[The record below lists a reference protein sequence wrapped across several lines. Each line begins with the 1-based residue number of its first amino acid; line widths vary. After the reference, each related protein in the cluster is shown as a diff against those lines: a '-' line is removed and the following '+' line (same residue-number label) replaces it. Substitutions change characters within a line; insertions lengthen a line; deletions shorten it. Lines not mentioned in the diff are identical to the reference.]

1 ALQSVLAGVYRDFVD
16 LQLQL
21 MDYKLKYGNPRS
33 RLFPLTANLG
43 GPGDVGD
50 HRSPATFLVPFTP
63 ELARFP
69 DSILMQVDGQTSTS
83 KSILIRALIVKLGQ
97 FVINGDGD
105 H

>member
-1 ALQSVLAGVYRDFVD
+1 
-16 LQLQL
+16 LQL

-63 ELARFP
+63 ELVP
-69 DSILMQVDGQTSTS
+69 DKRTLPWE
-83 KSILIRALIVKLGQ
+83 
-97 FVINGDGD
+97 
-105 H
+105 

>member
-1 ALQSVLAGVYRDFVD
+1 MCDNTKAEVFTRRIYRSLDSFKAAEGLAIKGFHSHLHSALQSVLAGVYRDFVD

-21 MDYKLKYGNPRS
+21 I

-63 ELARFP
+63 ELVP
-69 DSILMQVDGQTSTS
+69 DKRTLES
-83 KSILIRALIVKLGQ
+83 
-97 FVINGDGD
+97 
-105 H
+105 